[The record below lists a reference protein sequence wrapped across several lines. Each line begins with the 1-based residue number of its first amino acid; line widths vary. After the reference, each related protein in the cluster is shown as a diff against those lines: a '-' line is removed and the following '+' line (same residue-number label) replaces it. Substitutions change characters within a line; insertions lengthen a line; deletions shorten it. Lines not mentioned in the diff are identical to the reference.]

1 MTERDRRYKELT
13 DRLEKDPEHWVE
25 SMRIDFV
32 EAVERMMEERGVS
45 RAELARRL
53 DSSPAYVTQMLKA
66 LFNPTLLTLAKVAL
80 ALDARVELSLVPKD
94 EPPGRRA
101 APLREP
107 RRRERQQEFVAAE
120 RSSRA
125 GRNDF
130 IASDKPAKPQSRKP

>member
-1 MTERDRRYKELT
+1 MTEKDHWYQELT
-13 DRLEKDPEHWVE
+13 EKFDKNPEYWVE

-80 ALDARVELSLVPKD
+80 ALDARVELALVPKD
-94 EPPGRRA
+94 GPPGRRA
-101 APLREP
+101 ADLREP
-107 RRRERQQEFVAAE
+107 RRIARQREFVAAD

-125 GRNDF
+125 SRSAF